1 MSRKYPLNKI
11 RNLGIM
17 AHIDAGKTTTTER
30 ILFYTGKTY
39 KVGDV
44 NEGSTE
50 MDWMI
55 QERERGITI
64 TSAATRCE
72 WKGYVFNI
80 IDTPGHVDFT
90 IEVERSIRVLDG
102 SIALFCAVGGVEP
115 QSETV
120 WRQADR
126 YHVPRI
132 AFVNKMDR
140 IGADFFGAV
149 NMMRDRLHANPVI
162 IQIPIGAEDKFSG
175 VVDLIEMRAYVWENN
190 GGENHGASFMTVPIP
205 ANLEAQAAKYRD
217 KMLETISDFDDVF
230 MEKYINGNSVT
241 PDEIR
246 RVLRKGTLKAE
257 ITPVMCG
264 SAFRNKGVQ
273 PLLDAVIDFLPAPVD
288 VPPIQGQDP
297 ETEQIISRPADDS
310 APFAALAFKVIA
322 DPHVGKLTYIRVY
335 SGRCEDGDYM
345 YNANKEQSE
354 RLNRLLLMHANQRTQ
369 IKEISTG
376 DIAAVVGIK
385 ETKTGDTLCDP
396 DHPIL
401 IEPMNFP
408 EPVISVAIEPK
419 TKSDEEKL
427 ALTLSR
433 LSDEDPTFCVRTDP
447 ETGQTIISGMGEL
460 HLEIIVDR
468 LKREFNV
475 AANVGHPQVAY
486 RETIETMVEA
496 EGRFVKQT
504 GGLGQYGHVWLR
516 VEPMEPGFGFE
527 FINKVVGGTIPR
539 EYIPSIEKGVIEAMT
554 SGVLAGYPMVDLR
567 VSVYDGSYHPVD
579 SSDIA
584 FKVAGSIALKEAARK
599 GRPYLLEPIM
609 SLEVVIPSINLGDVI
624 GYLQQRRAK
633 IEDIRAR
640 KDLQV
645 VHADAPLAE
654 MFGYSTQLR
663 SATQGRGTFTMQFSH
678 YARVSADVQER
689 ICGKIY

>member
-1 MSRKYPLNKI
+1 MSRKYPLSKI
-11 RNLGIM
+11 RNIGIM

-72 WKGYVFNI
+72 WKGYAFNI

-190 GGENHGASFMTVPIP
+190 GGENHGATFMTVPIP
-205 ANLEAQAAKYRD
+205 AYLEAQAAKYRD
-217 KMLETISDFDDVF
+217 KMLEAISDFDDVF
-230 MEKYINGNSVT
+230 MENYINGNSVT

-310 APFAALAFKVIA
+310 APFAALAFKVVA

-345 YNANKEQSE
+345 YNANKEQNE

-624 GYLQQRRAK
+624 GYLQQHRAK

-640 KDLQV
+640 RDLQV
-645 VHADAPLAE
+645 VHANAPLAE
-654 MFGYSTQLR
+654 MFGYSTELR
-663 SATQGRGTFTMQFSH
+663 SDTQGRGTFTMQFSH

>member
-1 MSRKYPLNKI
+1 MENI
-11 RNLGIM
+11 RNFSII
-17 AHIDAGKTTTTER
+17 AHIDHGKSTLADRLIQFTGVCNER
-30 ILFYTGKTY
+30 NFQDQIL
-39 KVGDV
+39 D
-44 NEGSTE
+44 N
-50 MDWMI
+50 MDI
-55 QERERGITI
+55 ERERGITI
-64 TSAATRCE
+64 KSVAVRMEYLADNGE
-72 WKGYVFNI
+72 NYILNL

-190 GGENHGASFMTVPIP
+190 GGENHGATFMTVPIP
-205 ANLEAQAAKYRD
+205 AYLEAQAAKYRD
-217 KMLETISDFDDVF
+217 KMLEAISDFDDVF
-230 MEKYINGNSVT
+230 MENYINGNSVT

-310 APFAALAFKVIA
+310 APFAALAFKVVA

-345 YNANKEQSE
+345 YNANKEQNE

-599 GRPYLLEPIM
+599 GRSYLLEPIM

-624 GYLQQRRAK
+624 GYLQQHRAK

-640 KDLQV
+640 RDLQV
-645 VHADAPLAE
+645 VHANAPLAE
-654 MFGYSTQLR
+654 MFGYSTELR
-663 SATQGRGTFTMQFSH
+663 SDTQGRGTFTMQFSH